1 MGPAVIKSFVLLGR
15 REQEEVDPDFEVLR
29 KSALT
34 FAGSRDEL
42 NHKDHNQEKTTR
54 LKHR

>member
-1 MGPAVIKSFVLLGR
+1 MGPAVITSFVLLGR
-15 REQEEVDPDFEVLR
+15 KEAEEEDSDFEVLR
-29 KSALT
+29 KSALA

-42 NHKDHNQEKTTR
+42 NHKDHNQEKTSR

>member
-15 REQEEVDPDFEVLR
+15 KEPEEVDSDFEVLR

-42 NHKDHNQEKTTR
+42 NHKDHNQEKTSR

>member
-1 MGPAVIKSFVLLGR
+1 MGPAVITSFVLLGR
-15 REQEEVDPDFEVLR
+15 KEAEEVDSDFEVLR
-29 KSALT
+29 KSALA

-42 NHKDHNQEKTTR
+42 NRKDHNQEKTSR

>member
-1 MGPAVIKSFVLLGR
+1 MGPGIIKSFVLLGR
-15 REQEEVDPDFEVLR
+15 KELEEVDSDFEVLR

-42 NHKDHNQEKTTR
+42 NHKDHNQEKTSR